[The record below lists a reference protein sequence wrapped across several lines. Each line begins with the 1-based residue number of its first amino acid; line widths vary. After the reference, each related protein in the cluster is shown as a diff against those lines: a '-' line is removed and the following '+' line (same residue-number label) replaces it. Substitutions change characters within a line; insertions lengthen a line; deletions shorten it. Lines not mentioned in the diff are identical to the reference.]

1 MTFLITLKIHSHVRN
16 SPPKEMKTFKKQ
28 NCEDRDHVQLV
39 HHHILK
45 MIFPSSFD
53 KYLLKLYYVP
63 GLTLGFSSEHSVL
76 RDLTFQWREDR
87 Q

>member
-1 MTFLITLKIHSHVRN
+1 MTFLIKLKIHSHVRN

-45 MIFPSSFD
+45 MIFPSSFI
-53 KYLLKLYYVP
+53 
-63 GLTLGFSSEHSVL
+63 
-76 RDLTFQWREDR
+76 
-87 Q
+87 